1 MFHVLA
7 PRLDITRVHHL
18 IFCTGCDLRVQLH
31 LALSYP
37 CSLILILILILPVS
51 RAPVSCM

>member
-18 IFCTGCDLRVQLH
+18 IFCTACDLRVQLH